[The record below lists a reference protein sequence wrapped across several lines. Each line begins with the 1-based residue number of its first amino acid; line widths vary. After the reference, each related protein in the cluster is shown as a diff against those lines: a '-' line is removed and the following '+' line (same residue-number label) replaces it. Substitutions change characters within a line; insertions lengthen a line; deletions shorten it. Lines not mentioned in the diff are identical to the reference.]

1 MAAGPST
8 GPLSL
13 LLSAVLVVSL
23 VSFLL
28 FVLFAFWAAVN

>member
-8 GPLSL
+8 GPVSL
-13 LLSAVLVVSL
+13 LLSSVLVVFL